1 MLIPPAEP
9 TETSRVH
16 TTAVWRV
23 QLLGGVQVRRGD
35 VNLTNLSSRSV
46 STLLAR
52 LALYPRRNHAR
63 EELVE
68 LLWPGVALDVGR
80 NRLRQALF
88 TLRHLLEPPSPVP
101 APVLV
106 ADRLGVRVVPGAFDC
121 DALQFERCVQQG
133 RHAEACAL
141 YAGELLPGFYDDWIN
156 DERLRLAALFERA
169 QASVPADDDAPG
181 RAALEAVTARS
192 VGLPL
197 AAPVDVGRST
207 LPVYLTRFFGRDA
220 EGARLSAL
228 VRGHRLVTL
237 LGPGGSGKT
246 RLAVELAQAL
256 RESGAQGA
264 DLNESRG
271 APEPRFDF
279 IAFVSL
285 VNCVSRAQ
293 VLDSLL
299 ASLHL
304 RQQDDDAFEPLVA
317 ALTGRRALL
326 VLDNFEQLSGLAE
339 DVVARLA
346 SLIPGLH
353 LLVTSRR
360 VLGLDGER
368 EFAIEPLLL
377 PRTDLPLAE
386 AAINPAVALF
396 VDRARAVRAG
406 FHLGPS
412 NLAEVLELV
421 HLLEGM
427 PLAIEL
433 AAARVR
439 SIPAAAMADLLRAAR
454 SDAGG
459 HALDLLTRSGPRSG
473 SDLRHASMLRVIEWS
488 WRLLAPAQARLLAA
502 LTVFH
507 GEFTAAAAQAVCGD
521 LAQAHASVRLDELVA
536 HSLLRVA
543 EAADGATRYS
553 TFEPVR
559 EYAALQLAA
568 GAVPALHARHRGWL
582 SDWARSLPLT
592 PSLVEVR
599 AEQPNL
605 LAALANAVQGD
616 PTGAAAA
623 DCIRMML
630 PLRRVLE
637 DVELPAEGLG
647 SLAQAVARCA
657 DPALRSQGQTFLGPL
672 LFIAGRSTE
681 ALRDAELDLAG
692 APPGSAWRGRALHA
706 CARVRW
712 RVTRLAEGVIA
723 PLDEAETLA
732 RAAGDIEL
740 LASVHALRDFVVNS
754 GQQHAEGEA
763 LHEQALALWQQLG
776 NQHAVNNGR
785 YNLAVCAQ
793 NAGRHAQTLARL
805 DLIEPGA
812 RALQDWRR
820 LSQILNVR
828 GNALSGLRRWPQAVQ
843 CFREGARLGWDC
855 LALHELAYVL
865 WNLPRALAHVR
876 DPERALRLAAFAEA
890 FWQARFG
897 RLSPADLHDVRRVR
911 RLAQRQLDASRIE
924 ALWWQGAQLSLAEAV
939 ALALR

>member
-1 MLIPPAEP
+1 M
-9 TETSRVH
+9 
-16 TTAVWRV
+16 
-23 QLLGGVQVRRGD
+23 
-35 VNLTNLSSRSV
+35 
-46 STLLAR
+46 
-52 LALYPRRNHAR
+52 
-63 EELVE
+63 
-68 LLWPGVALDVGR
+68 GR

-106 ADRLGVRVVPGAFDC
+106 ADRLGVRVVLGAFDC

-133 RHAEACAL
+133 RHAEARAL
-141 YAGELLPGFYDDWIN
+141 YTGELLSGFYDDWID
-156 DERLRLAALFERA
+156 DERLRLAALYERA
-169 QASVPADDDAPG
+169 QALIPAGDGALG
-181 RAALEAVTARS
+181 RAVPDAVTARS
-192 VGLPL
+192 DRLPL
-197 AAPVDVGRST
+197 AAPVDVGSRT
-207 LPVYLTRFFGRDA
+207 MPVYLTRFFGRDA
-220 EGARLSAL
+220 EGARLRAL
-228 VRGHRLVTL
+228 MRSHRLVTL
-237 LGPGGSGKT
+237 LGPGGCGKT

-256 RESGAQGA
+256 RESGAQGVEIGEA
-264 DLNESRG
+264 RG
-271 APEPRFDF
+271 APEPGFDF
-279 IAFVSL
+279 VAFVSL
-285 VNCVSRAQ
+285 VNCASRAQ
-293 VLDSLL
+293 VLDVLL
-299 ASLHL
+299 SSLHL

-339 DVVARLA
+339 DVVARLV
-346 SLIPGLH
+346 SQIPGLH

-377 PRTDLPLAE
+377 PRLDLPLAE

-396 VDRARAVRAG
+396 VDRARAVRAK

-412 NLAEVLELV
+412 NLAAVLEMV

-454 SDAGG
+454 NKVGG
-459 HALDLLTRSGPRSG
+459 HGLDLLTRSGPRSG

-488 WRLLAPAQARLLAA
+488 WRLLDPAQARLLAA

-507 GEFTAAAAQAVCGD
+507 RGFTAAAALAVCGD
-521 LAQAHASVRLDELVA
+521 LAQAHASVRLDDLVA

-543 EAADGATRYS
+543 EAAGGATRCS

-568 GAVPALHARHRGWL
+568 GDVPALRARHRGWL
-582 SDWARSLPLT
+582 GDWARSLPLT
-592 PSLVEVR
+592 PSLAEVR

-605 LAALANAVQGD
+605 LAALANAAQGD

-637 DVELPAEGLG
+637 DVELPADGLV
-647 SLAQAVARCA
+647 SLAQAVASCA
-657 DPALRSQGQTFLGPL
+657 DPALRSQGQTFLCPL
-672 LFIAGRSTE
+672 LYIAGCSAE
-681 ALRDAELDLAG
+681 ALHAAELGLAG

-706 CARVRW
+706 YAWVRW
-712 RVTRLAEGVIA
+712 RATRLAEGVIA
-723 PLDEAETLA
+723 LLDEAETLA
-732 RAAGDIEL
+732 RTAVNIEL
-740 LASVHALRDFVVNS
+740 LASIHALRGFVAFS
-754 GQQHAEGEA
+754 GQQPAEGEA

-776 NQHAVNNGR
+776 NQHAVNSGR

-793 NAGRHAQTLARL
+793 NAGRHAQRLDRL
-805 DLIEPGA
+805 DLVEANA

-828 GNALSGLRRWPQAVQ
+828 GNALCGLRRWSQAVE
-843 CFREGARLGWDC
+843 CFREGARLGWNC
-855 LALHELAYVL
+855 LALHELAYLL

-876 DPERALRLAAFAEA
+876 DPKRALLLAAFAEA

-897 RLSPADLHDVRRVR
+897 RLSPADLRDMRRVR
-911 RLAQRQLDASRIE
+911 RLAARQLDAHRIE
-924 ALWWQGAQLSLAEAV
+924 ALRLQGAQLSLTEAV